1 MGARSQATESTG
13 EVLSPD
19 QELGVRG
26 DRTFMSIQVLLFKKK
41 KKKPPKNFFK
51 NVDYSSNEGSHIQ
64 VSFHTSQSL

>member
-26 DRTFMSIQVLLFKKK
+26 DRTFMYIQGLFSFFVF
-41 KKKPPKNFFK
+41 KPFLKC
-51 NVDYSSNEGSHIQ
+51 
-64 VSFHTSQSL
+64 